1 MLLKAPEMDVEFVER
16 GEQGAER
23 RARRQLRE
31 GVHVLR
37 EALAAVTALAVR
49 PRNVG
54 VRVVD
59 VARQQAARV
68 DLRPVRAHLLAV
80 LLHGVEVRH
89 LVRAE
94 DVVRILCDLRLKGG
108 HHREPLAGEDPRQ
121 ERQRRRV
128 ALDGEDHR
136 LPPEILD
143 VRTLRQ
149 ELRHVED
156 AMPRLPREPR
166 RGARQ
171 DRRAHEDGHIRQ
183 PLDEFLHERQILRP
197 VVLRRHMDLQER
209 DIDCRKVVIVSLRR
223 IRDVHLAILR
233 VVLLNPGLERPA
245 HKPAPD
251 YSDFDFFTHLNLLPP
266 MFVSIDSH
274 SEKPCFS
281 VEFVDTYSIHSFPP
295 PSRRTQQIQGFQRS
309 GAGVCPTVRGHKSLL
324 LEHISR
330 H

>member
-1 MLLKAPEMDVEFVER
+1 MLFKSTEVDIEVVER
-16 GEQGAER
+16 GEEFAEGTVFSE
-23 RARRQLRE
+23 LRE
-31 GVHVLR
+31 GVDIFR
-37 EALAAVTALAVR
+37 ETLAAVAAFAVGTGD
-49 PRNVG
+49 VG
-54 VRVVD
+54 VGVVD
-59 VARQQAARV
+59 VTGEKAARV
-68 DLRPVRAHLLAV
+68 NLRPVRAHLLAV

-94 DVVRILCDLRLKGG
+94 DVVRILRDLRLKGG

-136 LPPEILD
+136 LPAEVLD
-143 VRTLRQ
+143 VRALRQ

-171 DRRAHEDGHIRQ
+171 DRRPHEHRHIRELPDQ
-183 PLDEFLHERQILRP
+183 LLHKGQILRP

-281 VEFVDTYSIHSFPP
+281 VEFVDRYFMKL
-295 PSRRTQQIQGFQRS
+295 GVEELGVGELA
-309 GAGVCPTVRGHKSLL
+309 GAGAFQDALQ
-324 LEHISR
+324 
-330 H
+330 

>member
-68 DLRPVRAHLLAV
+68 DLRPIGTHLFAI
-80 LLHGVEVRH
+80 LLHRVEVGH

-94 DVVRILCDLRLKGG
+94 DVVRILRDLRLKGG
-108 HHREPLAGEDPRQ
+108 HHRKPLAGEDPRQ

-136 LPPEILD
+136 LPPEVLD
-143 VRTLRQ
+143 VRALRQ

-171 DRRAHEDGHIRQ
+171 DRRAHKDGHVRQ
-183 PLDEFLHERQILRP
+183 RLDEFLHERQILRA
-197 VVLRRHMDLQER
+197 VVLGRHVDLKER
-209 DIDCRKVVIVSLRR
+209 DVDVAQVVVEALGRVAHATR
-223 IRDVHLAILR
+223 AVRG
-233 VVLLNPGLERPA
+233 VVLLQPRLQGAA
-245 HKPAPD
+245 HETAPD

-309 GAGVCPTVRGHKSLL
+309 GAGVSPS
-324 LEHISR
+324 IQ
-330 H
+330 

>member
-37 EALAAVTALAVR
+37 EALAAVAALAVR
-49 PRNVG
+49 TGDVG

-68 DLRPVRAHLLAV
+68 DLRPIGTHLFAI
-80 LLHGVEVRH
+80 LLHRVEVGH

-94 DVVRILCDLRLKGG
+94 DVVRILRDLRLKGG

-136 LPPEILD
+136 LPPEVLD
-143 VRTLRQ
+143 VRALRQ

-171 DRRAHEDGHIRQ
+171 DRRAHEDGHVRQ
-183 PLDEFLHERQILRP
+183 PLNQRPHQRQVLRA
-197 VVLRRHMDLQER
+197 VVLGRHVDLKER
-209 DIDCRKVVIVSLRR
+209 DVDVAQVVVEALGRVAHAAR
-223 IRDVHLAILR
+223 AVRG
-233 VVLLNPGLERPA
+233 VVLLQPRLQGAA
-245 HKPAPD
+245 HETAPD
-251 YSDFDFFTHLNLLPP
+251 NADLDFL
-266 MFVSIDSH
+266 H
-274 SEKPCFS
+274 SGFLHRTSFS
-281 VEFVDTYSIHSFPP
+281 
-295 PSRRTQQIQGFQRS
+295 
-309 GAGVCPTVRGHKSLL
+309 
-324 LEHISR
+324 
-330 H
+330 

>member
-1 MLLKAPEMDVEFVER
+1 MDNHDDSYPLLHSPEMDVEFVER

-37 EALAAVTALAVR
+37 EALAAVAALAVR
-49 PRNVG
+49 TRNVG

-94 DVVRILCDLRLKGG
+94 DVVRILRDLRLKGG
-108 HHREPLAGEDPRQ
+108 HHHEPLAGEDPRQ
-121 ERQRRRV
+121 ERQCRRV

-136 LPPEILD
+136 LPPEVLD
-143 VRTLRQ
+143 VRALRQ

-171 DRRAHEDGHIRQ
+171 DRRAHEDEHVRQ
-183 PLDEFLHERQILRP
+183 PLDQRPHQRQVLRA
-197 VVLRRHMDLQER
+197 VVLGRHVDLKER
-209 DIDCRKVVIVSLRR
+209 DVDVAQVVVEALGRVAHAAR
-223 IRDVHLAILR
+223 AVRG
-233 VVLLNPGLERPA
+233 VVLLQPRLQGAA
-245 HKPAPD
+245 HETAPD
-251 YSDFDFFTHLNLLPP
+251 NADLDFL
-266 MFVSIDSH
+266 H
-274 SEKPCFS
+274 SGFLHGTSFS
-281 VEFVDTYSIHSFPP
+281 
-295 PSRRTQQIQGFQRS
+295 
-309 GAGVCPTVRGHKSLL
+309 
-324 LEHISR
+324 
-330 H
+330 

>member
-37 EALAAVTALAVR
+37 EALAAVAALAVR

-94 DVVRILCDLRLKGG
+94 DVVRILRDLRLKGG

-136 LPPEILD
+136 LPAEVLD
-143 VRTLRQ
+143 VRALRQ

-171 DRRAHEDGHIRQ
+171 DRRAHEDGHVRQ
-183 PLDEFLHERQILRP
+183 PLDEFLHERQVLRA
-197 VVLRRHMDLQER
+197 VVLGRHVDLKER
-209 DIDCRKVVIVSLRR
+209 DVDVAQVVVEALGRVAHAAR
-223 IRDVHLAILR
+223 AVRG
-233 VVLLNPGLERPA
+233 VVLLQPRLQGAA
-245 HKPAPD
+245 HETAPD
-251 YSDFDFFTHLNLLPP
+251 NADLDFL
-266 MFVSIDSH
+266 H
-274 SEKPCFS
+274 SGFLHGTSFS
-281 VEFVDTYSIHSFPP
+281 
-295 PSRRTQQIQGFQRS
+295 
-309 GAGVCPTVRGHKSLL
+309 
-324 LEHISR
+324 
-330 H
+330 

>member
-37 EALAAVTALAVR
+37 EALAAVAALAVR
-49 PRNVG
+49 TGDVG

-68 DLRPVRAHLLAV
+68 DLRPIGTHLFAI
-80 LLHGVEVRH
+80 LLHRVEVGH

-94 DVVRILCDLRLKGG
+94 DVVRILRDLRLKGG

-136 LPPEILD
+136 LPPEVLD
-143 VRTLRQ
+143 VRALRQ

-171 DRRAHEDGHIRQ
+171 DRRPHEHRHIRELPDQ
-183 PLDEFLHERQILRP
+183 LLHKGQILRP

-295 PSRRTQQIQGFQRS
+295 PSRRTQEIQGVSEKWCWCESFDS
-309 GAGVCPTVRGHKSLL
+309 MTLKVLP
-324 LEHISR
+324 I
-330 H
+330 